1 MATLDAIRDKNAS
14 SLVSDTRRLEVV
26 ANEDQLWMRD
36 TWVPLA
42 VAAGLKRIALVV
54 AHHGL
59 GKFAVQE
66 IVSHVGPTKFVMRS
80 FDSLPEALG
89 WVDTEHN
96 RN

>member
-1 MATLDAIRDKNAS
+1 MRTLTAVRDKKAS

-42 VAAGLKRIALVV
+42 VVAGLKRIALVV

-66 IVSHVGPTKFVMRS
+66 IVSYIGPTVFVMRT
-80 FDSLPEALG
+80 FDSLPEGLG
-89 WVDTEHN
+89 WVQAEESP
-96 RN
+96 R

>member
-1 MATLDAIRDKNAS
+1 MTTLEAIRNKHAS

-54 AHHGL
+54 ARHGL

-66 IVSHVGPTKFVMRS
+66 IVSQVGPTTFVMRS

-89 WVDTEHN
+89 WVHTEHN
-96 RN
+96 RR